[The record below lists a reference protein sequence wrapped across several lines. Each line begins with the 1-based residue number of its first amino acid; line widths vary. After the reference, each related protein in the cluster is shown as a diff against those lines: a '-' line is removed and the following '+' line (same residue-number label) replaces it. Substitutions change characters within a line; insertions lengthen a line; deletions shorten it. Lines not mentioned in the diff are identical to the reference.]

1 MNRRLVRTFGLGT
14 TIIFAIGFIGLFI
27 YNPITY
33 EELNN
38 VSLTQYNLIG
48 MNGRLWLICV
58 NYITVGLLIAFFAIG
73 LFGITKNNSIIVGG
87 KILLLLSGL
96 IWTSFGI
103 IPYDNQTDLGN
114 HLMLIRTIAVLL
126 TGALGLLILGAEMEL
141 ISKDKFLK
149 YYTLATAFLILLIGI
164 ASTFSI
170 DVTWTR
176 TNISLT
182 VFFLWFGIFGL
193 RLVQKASAQQN
204 VSAMVP

>member
-114 HLMLIRTIAVLL
+114 HLMLIRTIAILL

-141 ISKDKFLK
+141 ITKDKFLK

>member
-96 IWTSFGI
+96 TWTSFGI

-141 ISKDKFLK
+141 ITKDKFLK
-149 YYTLATAFLILLIGI
+149 YYTLAIAFLILLIGI

-193 RLVQKASAQQN
+193 RLVQKASAQQC
-204 VSAMVP
+204 V